1 MPSSGG
7 IESVESNESI
17 ESVESIG
24 SIGFVELKENG
35 TWHFQVCVLSGLNE
49 TTDAIDAID

>member
-1 MPSSGG
+1 MPSSRG
-7 IESVESNESI
+7 IQSIESNESI
-17 ESVESIG
+17 ESVE

-35 TWHFQVCVLSGLNE
+35 TWHFHVCVLSGLND